1 VHDRALVLAAAL
13 LAAGSAGAAESPP
26 PLTVPDLV
34 GPRTLGLGAG
44 IGNASG
50 NEALFLNPA
59 AIAARKRYTVD
70 AFYLTDR
77 RPGLTGAARQQDYFG
92 SAVADSISTP
102 VAAGFAY
109 VRSAKGLETGTLLRV
124 DLAGPLA
131 NGLFL
136 GLQGNYFDLSGAT
149 RVASALNLDAGLF
162 YQAADYFSVG
172 ASGYNL
178 LSSKH
183 RDVSPRGYSAGIALG
198 SETSVQLVADWHLD
212 LDRGTNASG
221 GKKNTNRY
229 SAGAEYLVSGAV
241 PLRAGFEVD
250 DTSKTKWW
258 SLGIGLT
265 STKAALDLGY
275 RQSTTDPRA
284 KTIGVA
290 IRVFV
295 PNE

>member
-1 VHDRALVLAAAL
+1 M
-13 LAAGSAGAAESPP
+13 
-26 PLTVPDLV
+26 VPDLV

-44 IGNASG
+44 VGSASG

-102 VAAGFAY
+102 VAAGLAY
-109 VRSAKGLETGTLLRV
+109 VRSAKGLQTGTLLRL

-136 GLQGNYFDLSGAT
+136 GLQGNYFDLNGVKPNQPAVSGSE
-149 RVASALNLDAGLF
+149 RIASTLNVDAGLF
-162 YQAADYFSVG
+162 YQAAQYVSVG
-172 ASGYNL
+172 AAGYNL

-183 RDVSPRGYSAGIALG
+183 RDYLPRGFGAGLAVG
-198 SETSVQLVADWHLD
+198 SETSLQVVADWHVD
-212 LDRGTNASG
+212 LDRATNASG
-221 GKKNTNRY
+221 GKKSTNRY
-229 SAGAEYLVSGAV
+229 SVGAEYLASGAV
-241 PLRAGFEVD
+241 PMRAGFEVD

-265 STKAALDLGY
+265 STKAALDVGY
-275 RQSTTDPRA
+275 RQSTTDARA

-290 IRVFV
+290 LRVFV